1 MLIFRKI
8 NNYGYRRA
16 VIRVFLIFIQKIRV
30 YVYKLFFSDNG
41 AILKGVKLNQPAQFV
56 GRGSIELHGVTVGL
70 WPSPGFIS
78 GSAYFEARGK
88 TASIRVGNGTVF
100 NNGAVIIA
108 DKGVVSIGLRC
119 LIGPCFFVVDSD
131 FHGLEIENRNNS
143 NYECEDVFIGND
155 VFIGSNVKIMKGV
168 RVGDGSIIG
177 TGSVVVS
184 DVEALSIYAGV
195 PARLIRKI

>member
-1 MLIFRKI
+1 MLIFKRI

-16 VIRVFLIFIQKIRV
+16 AVRVFLIVLQGVRVFI
-30 YVYKLFFSDNG
+30 YKLFFSDNC
-41 AILKGVKLNQPAQFV
+41 ALLKNVKLNQPAQFV
-56 GRGSIELHGVTVGL
+56 GRGNIELHGVTVGL
-70 WPSPGFIS
+70 WPSPGFVS
-78 GSAYFEARGK
+78 GSAYFEARSK
-88 TASIRVGNGTVF
+88 TASIRVGSGTIF

-108 DKGVVSIGLRC
+108 DKGAVRIGLRC

-131 FHGLEIENRNNS
+131 FHGLEVENRNSS
-143 NYECEDVFIGND
+143 NYECEDVFIGDD

-177 TGSVVVS
+177 SGSVVVS
-184 DVEALSIYAGV
+184 DVEERSIYAGV